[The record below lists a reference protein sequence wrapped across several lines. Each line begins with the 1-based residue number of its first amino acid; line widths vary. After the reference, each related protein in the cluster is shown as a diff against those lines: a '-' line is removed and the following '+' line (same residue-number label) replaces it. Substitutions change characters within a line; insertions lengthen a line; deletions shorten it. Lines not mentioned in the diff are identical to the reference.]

1 MSNTS
6 TSLTTNSDLA
16 RREYHGHNNSLI
28 AQYLYIDRL
37 LDSSLPG
44 HLIDEYT
51 DYTQSALD
59 ISDEPVSPSHSNPES
74 AAIQSN
80 KKYPKIKRTP
90 QNLYRIPTESSP
102 LLDQELSETETVR
115 PHDIEANHT
124 PPQQVSEQLIALVI
138 RVNFVANVLLLASKI
153 VVMTLTNSL
162 SVLASLV
169 DALLDFLSTAIIWI
183 MSTLVR
189 RQDRHRYPISRRRL
203 EPLSILVF
211 AVIMATSFF
220 QVGLS
225 SARRLASDDHTV
237 VRLTIPSI
245 AIMGGTVLIKG
256 LCWVWCRLIPNSS
269 AQALAQDAMTDVIFN
284 VFSIIF
290 PLGTA
295 AFFIAIILPANTID
309 MNSWNVY
316 EHVVSRS
323 PGWSPSLNL
332 HHVELGFYSW

>member
-1 MSNTS
+1 MSNIS
-6 TSLTTNSDLA
+6 TTLTTNSDLA
-16 RREYHGHNNSLI
+16 RREYHRHNNSLI

-51 DYTQSALD
+51 DHTQSPLG
-59 ISDEPVSPSHSNPES
+59 ISDEPLSPSHPNAEL

-102 LLDQELSETETVR
+102 LLNQELSETETVR
-115 PHDIEANHT
+115 PPHDIEANHT

-169 DALLDFLSTAIIWI
+169 DAMLDFLSTAIIWI
-183 MSTLVR
+183 MSTLIR

-225 SARRLASDDHTV
+225 SAQRLASDNHTV

-290 PLGTA
+290 PLGMA
-295 AFFIAIILPANTID
+295 AFFIAIVLPANKI
-309 MNSWNVY
+309 Y
-316 EHVVSRS
+316 E
-323 PGWSPSLNL
+323 
-332 HHVELGFYSW
+332 